1 MGLLGYIGRRV
12 LLTIPVIL
20 GVTFITFILSRVIV
34 PDPARAWAGIR
45 AAPGEVAA
53 LTAEYHLNAPLYIQY
68 FYYMRD
74 LITGNWGVT
83 PSTGRSVLA
92 DIGFFFPATIEL
104 ALVALLI
111 TIVLGISLGV
121 IASIYYNRS
130 LDHSIRIIYLTG
142 FSSPPFLVALAV
154 LIVFGYI
161 LKWLPTQGELSPNLV
176 PPTHITGMYILD
188 SLLTGNWVDLK
199 NSILHVI
206 MPASALALTYFGI
219 VTRITR
225 ASMLEVMKKDF
236 IRAEVAKGLTKNMV
250 ILKHALRNALIST
263 VTVLGLILASLLGG
277 AIVIETIF
285 SWPGIG
291 YYATQAI
298 LNLDFPSVMGVT
310 LVFTLG
316 VVIANLIADIAYAA
330 LDPRIKL

>member
-1 MGLLGYIGRRV
+1 MGLVGYIARRI
-12 LLTIPVIL
+12 LLTIPVIV
-20 GVTFITFILSRVIV
+20 GVTFVTFLLSRVIV

-53 LTAEYHLNAPLYIQY
+53 LTAQYHLNDPLYVQY
-68 FYYMRD
+68 FYYMRN
-74 LITGNWGVT
+74 LATGNWGVT
-83 PSTGRSVLA
+83 PSTGRSVLQ

-111 TIVLGISLGV
+111 TIVVGISLGV
-121 IASIYYNRS
+121 IASVYYDRKI
-130 LDHSIRIIYLTG
+130 DHTIRVVYLAG
-142 FSSPPFLVALAV
+142 FSSPPFLVALVV
-154 LIVFGYI
+154 LIVFGYV
-161 LKWLPTQGELSPNLV
+161 LKVLPTQGQLSQNLI
-176 PPTHITGMYILD
+176 PPTHITGMYIVD
-188 SLLTGNWVDLK
+188 SLLTGNWVDFK
-199 NSILHVI
+199 DSISHV
-206 MPASALALTYFGI
+206 MLPAIALALTYFGI

-225 ASMLEVMKKDF
+225 ASMLEIMKKDF
-236 IRAEVAKGLTKNMV
+236 IRAEVAKGLTKNKV
-250 ILKHALRNALIST
+250 IFKHALRNALIPT

-298 LNLDFPSVMGVT
+298 VNLDFPSVMGVT

-316 VVIANLIADIAYAA
+316 VVIANLIADIVYAA

>member
-1 MGLLGYIGRRV
+1 MGLIGYVLRRI
-12 LLTIPVIL
+12 LLTVPVIL
-20 GVTFITFILSRVIV
+20 GVTFITFLLSRVIV

-53 LTAEYHLNAPLYIQY
+53 LTAQYHLKDPLYVQY
-68 FYYMRD
+68 FYYMRN
-74 LITGNWGVT
+74 LVTGNWGVT
-83 PSTGRSVLA
+83 PSTGRSVLQ

-111 TIVLGISLGV
+111 TVVLGISLGV
-121 IASIYYNRS
+121 IASVYHDRKV
-130 LDHSIRIIYLTG
+130 DHTIRIVYLGG
-142 FSSPPFLVALAV
+142 FSSPPFLVALVV
-154 LIVFGYI
+154 LIVFGYV
-161 LKWLPTQGELSPNLV
+161 LKILPTQGQLSQNLL
-176 PPTHITGMYILD
+176 PPAHITGMYIVD
-188 SLLTGNWVDLK
+188 SLLTGNWIDFKDAV
-199 NSILHVI
+199 SHVI
-206 MPASALALTYFGI
+206 LPALALALTYFGI

-225 ASMLEVMKKDF
+225 ASMLEIMKKDF
-236 IRAEVAKGLTKNMV
+236 IRAEVAKGLSKNKV
-250 ILKHALRNALIST
+250 IFRHALRNALIPT

-291 YYATQAI
+291 FYATQAI
-298 LNLDFPSVMGVT
+298 INLDFPSVMGVT

-316 VVIANLIADIAYAA
+316 VVIANLIADVVYAA

>member
-1 MGLLGYIGRRV
+1 MGLLGYVIRRI
-12 LLTIPVIL
+12 LLAVPVIF
-20 GVTFITFILSRVIV
+20 GVTLITFILSRAIV

-53 LTAEYHLNAPLYIQY
+53 LTAQYHLNAPLYIQY

-74 LITGNWGVT
+74 LFTGNWGVT
-83 PSTGRSVLA
+83 PSTGRSVIQ

-104 ALVALLI
+104 SLVALLI
-111 TIVLGISLGV
+111 TTIIGIPLGV
-121 IASIYYNRS
+121 LAAIHYNKK
-130 LDHSIRIIYLTG
+130 LDHSIRIVYLTG
-142 FSSPPFLVALAV
+142 FSSPPFFVALVV
-154 LIVFGYI
+154 LIVFGYVFK
-161 LKWLPTQGELSPNLV
+161 LLPTQGELSSNLV
-176 PPTHITGMYILD
+176 PPSRITGMYIVD
-188 SLLTGNWVDLK
+188 SLLTGNWVDFMD
-199 NSILHVI
+199 SVAHVI
-206 MPASALALTYFGI
+206 MPATALALTYFGI

-236 IRAEVAKGLTKNMV
+236 IRAEFAKGLTKSKV
-250 ILKHALRNALIST
+250 IYKHALRNAMIPT
-263 VTVLGLILASLLGG
+263 VTILGLILGSLLGG

-298 LNLDFPSVMGVT
+298 INLDFPSVMGVT

-316 VVIANLIADIAYAA
+316 VVLANLIADIVYAI

>member
-1 MGLLGYIGRRV
+1 M
-12 LLTIPVIL
+12 LTIPVIL
-20 GVTFITFILSRVIV
+20 GVTFITFLLSRVIV

-53 LTAEYHLNAPLYIQY
+53 LTAQYHLNDPLYVQY
-68 FYYMRD
+68 FYYMRN
-74 LITGNWGVT
+74 LVTGNWGVT
-83 PSTGRSVLA
+83 PSTGRSVLQ

-111 TIVLGISLGV
+111 TIVVGISLGV
-121 IASIYYNRS
+121 IASVYYDRKI
-130 LDHSIRIIYLTG
+130 DHTIRIVYLAG
-142 FSSPPFLVALAV
+142 FSSPPFLVALVV
-154 LIVFGYI
+154 LIVFGYV
-161 LKWLPTQGELSPNLV
+161 LKVLPTQGQLSQNLI
-176 PPTHITGMYILD
+176 PPTHISGMYIVD
-188 SLLTGNWVDLK
+188 SLLTGNWVDFK
-199 NSILHVI
+199 DSVSHVI
-206 MPASALALTYFGI
+206 LPAIALALTYFGI

-225 ASMLEVMKKDF
+225 ASMLEIMKKDF
-236 IRAEVAKGLTKNMV
+236 IRAEIAKGLTKNKV
-250 ILKHALRNALIST
+250 IFKHALRNALIPT

-298 LNLDFPSVMGVT
+298 INLDFPSVMGVT